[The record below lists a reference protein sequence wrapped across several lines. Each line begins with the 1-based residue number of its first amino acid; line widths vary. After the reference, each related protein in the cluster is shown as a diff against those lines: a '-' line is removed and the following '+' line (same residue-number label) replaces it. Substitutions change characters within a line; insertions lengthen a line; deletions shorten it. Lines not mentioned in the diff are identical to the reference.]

1 MRWTL
6 SVPTASLPLRMATA
20 LCCALLSL
28 STSAAQEAA
37 GEQTDNALRLE
48 VIDPYAE
55 LRTGPGRGY
64 PVFYAVEQ
72 GETVEIL
79 TQRPGWYEVRV
90 AAGRTGWTSTGEL
103 SRTMQATGVPADLP
117 SVSFG
122 DYLRRSWEVGLQAG
136 RFTSGELDGADTFS
150 ATAGYKLFSWLDL
163 ELELGKFYDDDVR
176 GSYYGL
182 NAKIEPFSESRLS
195 PFLAVGAGTMDVD
208 SQPKLVP
215 LSIDSSDYTNYSLG
229 ANYYLGRNFVVQ
241 GGYRWFVVDTDI
253 DTERLGAW
261 SIGFNAFF

>member
-1 MRWTL
+1 MTWTL
-6 SVPTASLPLRMATA
+6 ATRQLLQVLCKSAAALLCCTA
-20 LCCALLSL
+20 LLPASADQI
-28 STSAAQEAA
+28 STSSAA
-37 GEQTDNALRLE
+37 TLE

-79 TQRPGWYEVRV
+79 AERPGWYEVR
-90 AAGRTGWTSTGEL
+90 AANGRTGWTSTAEL

-122 DYLRRSWEVGLQAG
+122 DYLERSWEIGLEAG

-150 ATAGYKLFSWLDL
+150 GTAGYKLFSWLDL
-163 ELELGKFYDDDVR
+163 ELELGKFYKDDVR
-176 GSYYGL
+176 GSFYGL
-182 NAKIEPFSESRLS
+182 HAVIEPFSESRFS
-195 PFLAVGAGTMDVD
+195 PFLALGGGTMDVD
-208 SQPKLVP
+208 SQPKLLP
-215 LSIDSSDYTNYSLG
+215 LSIDSSDYGSYSLG
-229 ANYYLGRNFVVQ
+229 ANFYLGRNFVIQ
-241 GGYRWFVVDTDI
+241 GSYRRFEVDTDI